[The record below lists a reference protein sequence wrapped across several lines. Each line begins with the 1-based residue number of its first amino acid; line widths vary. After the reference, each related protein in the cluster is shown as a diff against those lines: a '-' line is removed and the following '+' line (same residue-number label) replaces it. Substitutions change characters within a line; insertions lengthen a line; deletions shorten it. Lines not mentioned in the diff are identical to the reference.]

1 MSEQAHQAEELS
13 KLRPHVTDLEK
24 QLQKL
29 KKQLEE
35 ETLTRVDLENKNQ
48 TLKEEIAFKSQLFAK
63 EKDQLRSS
71 KHVEIEQ
78 VDVRLRD
85 EYDSRLVA
93 EMQRIRD
100 ETDREIAK
108 MKDQVERSYLNRV
121 SDAESSV
128 RRVNTQIAA
137 LKDERDSLKSK
148 NDELAGE
155 IKIFV
160 TKITTLESKI
170 KGTTLFISNNKSKS
184 AQVYFSNEV
193 FIRLIIIS

>member
-1 MSEQAHQAEELS
+1 M
-13 KLRPHVTDLEK
+13 
-24 QLQKL
+24 
-29 KKQLEE
+29 
-35 ETLTRVDLENKNQ
+35 DLENKNQ
-48 TLKEEIAFKSQLFAK
+48 TLKEEISFKSQLFAK

-100 ETDREIAK
+100 ETDREITK

-170 KGTTLFISNNKSKS
+170 KGTVLISNSNFEPYNTSKS
-184 AQVYFSNEV
+184 EHDFLNEV
-193 FIRLIIIS
+193 FLEEL